1 METPDQ
7 NEQQEN
13 AAETAANDK
22 ITNID
27 VSNHLTIFGR
37 TETDLKK
44 FKDECKGL
52 TIAGVN
58 DTDGYNAVSAKI
70 KEAVKWRTS
79 TETKRKFLNK
89 KINEAGTKLLA
100 EVAPIEADLKAKK
113 QVIDDEKDKLQ
124 KQADELA
131 LIKFN
136 DRTKKLFEIGVTF
149 SGEVYIIGAVSLS
162 TEIVKTMSD
171 ADFELTVARCHE
183 IANKLKED
191 AAIAA
196 AKEEALTAKEKE
208 LAEREAALN
217 ERIKK
222 LDIAEFEKEQQMI
235 KQTESTGPVVEA
247 VVNTNAPSATEE
259 EANKI
264 NAGLSDLA
272 KDGVIQSGQVTGFDD
287 KKETVN
293 ISFTPNIPADNVNL
307 SGSTLLDKSKTWT
320 PNVVVTEATT
330 QSINE
335 QSEAAKKVIESST
348 PEERIEALIAL
359 SIERGFENCKS
370 QVLAIINSNAPITRK
385 ILNESINALNPTV

>member
-37 TETDLKK
+37 TETDLQK

-113 QVIDDEKDKLQ
+113 QVIDDEKEKLQ

-136 DRTKKLFEIGVTF
+136 DRTKKLFDTGVTF
-149 SGEVYIIGAVSLS
+149 AGDFYTIGTVSLS
-162 TEIVKTMSD
+162 SEIVKTMSD
-171 ADFELTVARCHE
+171 ADFDLTVARCSE
-183 IANKLKED
+183 VALKIKQD
-191 AAIAA
+191 AEAAA

-217 ERIKK
+217 ERIRK
-222 LDIAEFEKEQQMI
+222 LEIAEFEKEQQMI
-235 KQTESTGPVVEA
+235 KQTESTGPIVEA
-247 VVNTNAPSATEE
+247 VVNLEKHADNM
-259 EANKI
+259 NV
-264 NAGLSDLA
+264 GLSNLA
-272 KDGVIQSGQVTGFDD
+272 NDGVIQSGQVTSIDE
-287 KKETVN
+287 KKQTVN
-293 ISFTPNIPADNVNL
+293 VSFTPNPPAENVNI

-320 PNVVVTEATT
+320 PNVVTPEATT
-330 QSINE
+330 QPINE
-335 QSEAAKKVIESST
+335 QTEAAKKVIESST

-359 SIERGFENCKS
+359 SIERGFENCKT